1 VFGCATRPETVGVC
15 VRPLPPA
22 IGCPVRSLPS
32 RVAVARVRL
41 RLRVAAVEIPRPAAM
56 GAAGKPMG
64 RTHHETDQIRKPG
77 FAVYTVERDGDK
89 AQ

>member
-1 VFGCATRPETVGVC
+1 
-15 VRPLPPA
+15 
-22 IGCPVRSLPS
+22 
-32 RVAVARVRL
+32 
-41 RLRVAAVEIPRPAAM
+41 
-56 GAAGKPMG
+56 MG